1 MLDHFLNV
9 FTSLSTHPLPTDA
22 AIEGS
27 SAKQATDGQS
37 TIYTIPCKSKISLA
51 TIIGGKQWQ
60 VDQTLLVQK
69 QDDGTCVSNIQGWTD
84 TNDKQ
89 YIFGSTFLSSLYV

>member
-1 MLDHFLNV
+1 MHDHFLNV
-9 FTSLSTHPLPTDA
+9 STCSSTRSLPTDA

-27 SAKQATDGQS
+27 SPKQSADGQS
-37 TIYTIPCKSKISLA
+37 TVYTIPCNSKFSLA
-51 TIIGGKQWQ
+51 TIIGGKSWQ
-60 VDQTLLVQK
+60 VDQTLLVDK